1 MPIIN
6 SRTATA
12 GRAAKK
18 KKTFLIFP
26 AAWQWMGNS
35 KTKHDK
41 QKKNIRYLSEQKL
54 RQEGNLKNDSTK
66 EKKKEG
72 KGEEKKDE
80 IKRKRQDL

>member
-1 MPIIN
+1 
-6 SRTATA
+6 
-12 GRAAKK
+12 
-18 KKTFLIFP
+18 
-26 AAWQWMGNS
+26 MGNS